1 MSRFEVFV
9 KRATKRG
16 EYNVKG
22 YIPAVKAEDAD
33 SVLKNRK
40 VRSAIAKTFGKKIIL
55 EVHDLKHFARWDE
68 YHLIK
73 PRAVI

>member
-16 EYNVKG
+16 EYNIKG
-22 YIPAVKAEDAD
+22 YIPVVRAEDAD
-33 SVLKNRK
+33 SVLKDRK
-40 VRSAIAKTFGKKIIL
+40 VLNIIAKTFGKRIIV
-55 EVHDLKHFARWDE
+55 EVHDCKHFEWDE
-68 YHLIK
+68 YRCTK